1 MTKTYQIAIGTDIN
15 SVTNFAKLLF
25 SRCLSFSYDYG
36 QGTVTVSDMAGVDVK
51 KINQFLAN
59 QVFKNIKEA

>member
-25 SRCLSFSYDYG
+25 SRCLSFSYDYE

-51 KINQFLAN
+51 KINQFLAS